1 LKFTI
6 KNKMDLEKLLLKA
19 IKTSIKGGQ
28 AILKIYESEFDVDYK
43 EDNSPLTIADKKC
56 NQIIE
61 LDLASTAI
69 PILSEEGKHTHFN
82 EREKWEY
89 LWLIDPLDGTKEF
102 IKKNGEFTVNIALI
116 KNGKPIIGVIYV
128 PVSGLI
134 YFAMK
139 KLGSFKCKYENNS
152 IDDLSSLLKKSKKL
166 PIINDRDTFT
176 IVGSRSHMS
185 TETEM
190 YFLSMK
196 EKHKKIEILSVGSSL
211 KLCMVAEGKA
221 DVYPRYAPTMEWDT
235 AAGHAIVNFAGF
247 SVKKY
252 GSSDEIIYN
261 KDNLLNPWFIV
272 E

>member
-1 LKFTI
+1 
-6 KNKMDLEKLLLKA
+6 MDLKKLLLKA
-19 IKTSIKGGQ
+19 INTSIKGGQ
-28 AILKIYESEFDVDYK
+28 AILKIYETDFDVDYK
-43 EDNSPLTIADKKC
+43 QDNSPLTIADKRC

-61 LDLASTAI
+61 SDLMSTSI
-69 PILSEEGKHTHFN
+69 PILSEEGKHTDFN
-82 EREKWEY
+82 ERKKWKY
-89 LWLIDPLDGTKEF
+89 LWLVDPLDGTKEF
-102 IKKNGEFTVNIALI
+102 VKKNGEFTVNIALI

-134 YFAMK
+134 YFGMK
-139 KLGSFKCKYENNS
+139 NLGSFKCKCGNS
-152 IDDLSSLLKKSKKL
+152 SVDDLSSFLKQSKKL
-166 PIINDRDTFT
+166 PITNYRDTFT

-196 EKHKKIEILSVGSSL
+196 EKHNKVEILSVGSSL

-247 SVKKY
+247 SVSKY
-252 GSSDEIIYN
+252 GSNDEVSYN
-261 KDNLLNPWFIV
+261 KENLLNPWFIV